1 MKKGSLD
8 IIITLI
14 FYIGIGL
21 YLYYNGLS
29 QSNMQEGGALVPR
42 FVLLLPFTVVILQTM
57 RIISDKGR
65 HVTDQLTKPW
75 LYIFIY
81 YVCALLIGGLT
92 NQGLVDYNTVWYV
105 IVPPATWIYFSYV
118 VRKIPEIE
126 HILVKWSFWILLILS
141 IISIYFIPRSI
152 TLAGRFA
159 SLNTGYYVLFAYP
172 MVLLDKSKTKKT
184 IATILMILVI
194 LLSMKRGGMVVVVMA
209 FFLYFLLSSNRHIWR
224 KIALGTVLV
233 YVVTFY
239 LVPKVNE
246 YSGGTLEAR
255 YEFTKNQGDEE
266 GRSTIYAQV
275 WKKAWNSSGMEILF
289 GHGHKAVTADRV
301 CDGVAAHNDYLE
313 FLYDFGMIGLLL
325 LLLYQERLAVLTY
338 MSRKY
343 NIDFLPTIFAFCIIL
358 VLSSV
363 SIVYAYSYFAL
374 LIPFWCIMNNRIRAI
389 KKTIK

>member
-209 FFLYFLLSSNRHIWR
+209 FFFVFPPFNESSHLEKNSFRYC
-224 KIALGTVLV
+224 LG
-233 YVVTFY
+233 
-239 LVPKVNE
+239 
-246 YSGGTLEAR
+246 
-255 YEFTKNQGDEE
+255 
-266 GRSTIYAQV
+266 
-275 WKKAWNSSGMEILF
+275 
-289 GHGHKAVTADRV
+289 V
-301 CDGVAAHNDYLE
+301 CSD
-313 FLYDFGMIGLLL
+313 
-325 LLLYQERLAVLTY
+325 
-338 MSRKY
+338 
-343 NIDFLPTIFAFCIIL
+343 
-358 VLSSV
+358 VLSSAK
-363 SIVYAYSYFAL
+363 SERILRRYFGGSL
-374 LIPFWCIMNNRIRAI
+374 
-389 KKTIK
+389 